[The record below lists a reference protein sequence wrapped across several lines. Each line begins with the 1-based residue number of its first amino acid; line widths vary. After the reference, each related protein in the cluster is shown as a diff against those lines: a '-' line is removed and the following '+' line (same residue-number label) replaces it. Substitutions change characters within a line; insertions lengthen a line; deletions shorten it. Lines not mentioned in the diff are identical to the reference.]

1 VQLQAPGTSTPVA
14 IAPLINGCWQLA
26 GGHGREVFDGLDD
39 TLESVAKAG
48 YTTFDSADIYG
59 PSERLL
65 GQFEAAW
72 TSAGN
77 PPLQLLTKYVPN
89 IFQGGAPSP
98 AAVEGAIRRSL
109 ANLQVCVCVC
119 VFVGAGAVSAV
130 RAGGCARASSDRCA
144 ACAGDTCGTLVRL
157 PCPPQVPSLDLVQLH
172 W

>member
-119 VFVGAGAVSAV
+119 VCGRG
-130 RAGGCARASSDRCA
+130 RCERCARWGLCEGQQR
-144 ACAGDTCGTLVRL
+144 
-157 PCPPQVPSLDLVQLH
+157 
-172 W
+172 